1 MNKSERPTG
10 LNGSAAKNR
19 ESRPGARKP
28 GAPNKGA
35 VQAETQPNDL
45 NVAFVVGS
53 LSSDPV
59 ERTLPSGDLVVNYEI
74 TSRSSGSGTQTV
86 PVAWFKPPKR
96 RQRLVAG
103 DAVLVIGQVRR
114 RFFRAGGATASRT
127 EIVADKVVRRRQGS
141 IDEVVTAMRS
151 AADKVAEVDRP
162 GAAVR

>member
-1 MNKSERPTG
+1 MNKSETSTTPNR
-10 LNGSAAKNR
+10 SATKNR
-19 ESRPGARKP
+19 QPRPGAPKQI
-28 GAPNKGA
+28 AA
-35 VQAETQPNDL
+35 QAETETNDL
-45 NVAFVVGS
+45 NVAFVAGS

-74 TSRSSGSGTQTV
+74 TSRSPGSGTQTV

-141 IDEVVTAMRS
+141 IDELVTAMRS
-151 AADKVAEVDRP
+151 AADGVSEVDRP
-162 GAAVR
+162 RVEVR